1 MYHILVANECAPL
14 LWGIKSILKTVMGPS
29 GCQVE
34 VVTSRSKMFAHI
46 SSGKTYDLII
56 MDAFMGGPMNCS
68 TLEQVRQLQAQ
79 TKLIVTTKEDDLLD
93 CRIEIDGTHTL
104 ALWNMRTSEDEMFRT
119 IHEFVRLMQREQE
132 HSRAEVELH
141 NCVQNP
147 FITLSDR
154 EADVAR
160 LLLRGYGI
168 LEVGNEL
175 SITSSTA
182 STYKS
187 RIFKKLKIN
196 NILALSK
203 QAELYGFIAEPFTE
217 EMH

>member
-1 MYHILVANECAPL
+1 MLTQLLVY
-14 LWGIKSILKTVMGPS
+14 M
-29 GCQVE
+29 
-34 VVTSRSKMFAHI
+34 
-46 SSGKTYDLII
+46 
-56 MDAFMGGPMNCS
+56 
-68 TLEQVRQLQAQ
+68 
-79 TKLIVTTKEDDLLD
+79 
-93 CRIEIDGTHTL
+93 
-104 ALWNMRTSEDEMFRT
+104 
-119 IHEFVRLMQREQE
+119 MQREQE